1 MEYKFISAKCI
12 TYGRVGVLEEAI
24 SSFLQQDYPQDKCEL
39 IVVNDY
45 PLQKLELPFDV
56 PNIKIYNLDNGT
68 NKNELRIKEVH
79 SAYEALSENKYKEE
93 RPLGDGQENFD
104 PKIEVEKYNQAFF
117 DFLNKTAIVID
128 LKKSDNKVVKIDNH
142 YVNFNCEKLDKSKFV
157 LLNRVQVI
165 KFEKD

>member
-1 MEYKFISAKCI
+1 MKTKTEYLK
-12 TYGRVGVLEEAI
+12 
-24 SSFLQQDYPQDKCEL
+24 D
-39 IVVNDY
+39 
-45 PLQKLELPFDV
+45 LELTTLGDKKELKKHYRKLV
-56 PNIKIYNLDNGT
+56 KIYNLDNGT

-93 RPLGDGQENFD
+93 RPLGDGQESFD

-142 YVNFNCEKLDKSKFV
+142 YVNFRCEKLDKSKFV

-165 KFEKD
+165 KFEK

>member
-1 MEYKFISAKCI
+1 MKTKTEYLK
-12 TYGRVGVLEEAI
+12 
-24 SSFLQQDYPQDKCEL
+24 D
-39 IVVNDY
+39 
-45 PLQKLELPFDV
+45 LELTSFTDKKELKKHYRKLV
-56 PNIKIYNLDNGT
+56 KIYNLDNGT

-93 RPLGDGQENFD
+93 RPLGDRQGNFD

-165 KFEKD
+165 KFERD

>member
-1 MEYKFISAKCI
+1 MKTKTEYLK
-12 TYGRVGVLEEAI
+12 
-24 SSFLQQDYPQDKCEL
+24 D
-39 IVVNDY
+39 
-45 PLQKLELPFDV
+45 LELTTLGDKKELKKHYRKLV
-56 PNIKIYNLDNGT
+56 KIYNLDNGT

-93 RPLGDGQENFD
+93 RPLGDLQEKFD

-142 YVNFNCEKLDKSKFV
+142 YVNFNCEKLTKSKIV
-157 LLNRVQVI
+157 LVNRVQVI

>member
-1 MEYKFISAKCI
+1 MKTKTEYLKD
-12 TYGRVGVLEEAI
+12 L
-24 SSFLQQDYPQDKCEL
+24 EL
-39 IVVNDY
+39 ITLEDKKELKKHY
-45 PLQKLELPFDV
+45 RKLV
-56 PNIKIYNLDNGT
+56 KIYNLDNGT
-68 NKNELRIKEVH
+68 NKNELRIKEIH

-93 RPLGDGQENFD
+93 RPLEGAQETFD

-142 YVNFNCEKLDKSKFV
+142 YVNFRCEKLDKSKFV

-165 KFEKD
+165 KFER